1 MYKWEVQNWL
11 QKKLA
16 GFFQSSEQRLNE
28 DIFFHFSNLIGK
40 LHFVLNTEI
49 KYDFFKIR
57 ILLVCILINLSVLL
71 PKHQSCVEVSRH
83 MFY

>member
-1 MYKWEVQNWL
+1 MRGT
-11 QKKLA
+11 KLA
-16 GFFQSSEQRLNE
+16 TEEISCFFQSSEQRLNE

-57 ILLVCILINLSVLL
+57 ILLFCILINLSVLL

-83 MFY
+83 ILY